1 MQRLIKV
8 FERFRFIKLTAIVL
22 ALFIILT
29 PFAPVFAQ
37 EAAPVPSTPTASPIS
52 TPSDPTAPATPTKE
66 TPTTAVP
73 PDASVAPAPAAPTPS
88 PSPFIETLNPI
99 NPAATSLIPSID
111 SNSGALNFT
120 YPITIPSGRN
130 KLAPDLKLSYSSQYR
145 DPNNQFGY
153 GWSINI
159 PYIERIDK
167 TGIANLYAT
176 NYYNSS
182 LTGELNYIS
191 GSLYGSKIDNGEFL
205 NYSLSG
211 SGWVVYDKK
220 GTKYT
225 FGSAASSRQDN
236 PLDSTKIYKWMLQE
250 VRDTNNNYI
259 A

>member
-111 SNSGALNFT
+111 SNSGALHFT
-120 YPITIPSGRN
+120 YPITIPSSLN
-130 KLAPDLKLSYSSQYR
+130 KLAPDLKLTYPTQYR
-145 DPNNQFGY
+145 HTPNKL
-153 GWSINI
+153 
-159 PYIERIDK
+159 PYQ
-167 TGIANLYAT
+167 
-176 NYYNSS
+176 
-182 LTGELNYIS
+182 LTIHL
-191 GSLYGSKIDNGEFL
+191 
-205 NYSLSG
+205 
-211 SGWVVYDKK
+211 
-220 GTKYT
+220 T
-225 FGSAASSRQDN
+225 
-236 PLDSTKIYKWMLQE
+236 
-250 VRDTNNNYI
+250 
-259 A
+259 